1 MPSLSLTKSWS
12 CKRVIQA
19 SASIVVSQSFGF
31 TPTVNNCCL
40 FWHRSCIF
48 DYARVAIVSNVC
60 CLKSGKLVPFFLGKR
75 IWWFPLAFSRC
86 GVQGKLKFLLGFGFI
101 VSLLFYFVRTRWNSA
116 AGFFHRSQVT
126 GHRSQVTLKTVS
138 KTRDVTISRDS
149 QEVYRCFHA
158 TNPNLKCF
166 TV

>member
-40 FWHRSCIF
+40 FWHRSRIF

-75 IWWFPLAFSRC
+75 IWWFPLAFSPC
-86 GVQGKLKFLLGFGFI
+86 GVQGKLNFNYKFLESFGFI
-101 VSLLFYFVRTRWNSA
+101 VSLLFYFVYMHWNNSA
-116 AGFFHRSQVT
+116 CVSIRRKFEICKLI
-126 GHRSQVTLKTVS
+126 LKYF
-138 KTRDVTISRDS
+138 K
-149 QEVYRCFHA
+149 
-158 TNPNLKCF
+158 
-166 TV
+166 